1 MSTTAV
7 LSAPTFTVDG
17 PLPSGTVVLE
27 ASAGTGKTYT
37 IAALATRYVAEG
49 VAGLDRLMLVT
60 FGRDATQEL
69 RERVRERLVGT
80 ERALAAVLAG
90 GPAPSPG
97 SDPVVA
103 LLADGDPAEIEQR
116 RARLADAAASF
127 DAATIATTHQFC
139 SQMLAG
145 LGVAGD
151 NDPDAEFVEH
161 VDDVVTEVVDDF
173 YVRKYA
179 SPKAGRPA
187 FTRTEALALAR
198 RAVGDPQAELEPRD
212 ADPDSVAATRYGFAT
227 AVRREVDARK
237 RRLRIYS
244 YDDMLSRL
252 AAALRDPVRGPAARE
267 RLRSRYSVVLVD
279 EFQDTDPLQWEILS
293 HAFHEAPRTTLVL
306 IGDPKQAIYAFRG
319 ADVHSYL
326 RAAEAATQRRTLD
339 TNRRSDAAL
348 LESLDAVFGEAAL
361 GDDGIVVHRVAA
373 AHHGR
378 RLVAAQDAPLRLR
391 TVDRDRLDLTGR
403 GLGRAP
409 GARQVVAR
417 DVALD
422 LSRLLDGSARYAGR
436 ELRPGQVAVLVRT
449 NAQGQLV
456 RDACADAGVPA
467 VLTGSTSVFTT
478 PVAQDWLTL
487 LEAVEQPQRS
497 LRLRTAALTR
507 FVGYTV
513 ADLCGPDAD
522 RLVDQLGA
530 DLRAWHQVLAD
541 RGVAALQEAVFAR
554 YSPAQRLLGRPDGER
569 DLTDL
574 RHIGQVL
581 HSAALERHLGPT
593 ALTEWLRHRIGEAA
607 RDTSAERSR
616 RLESDADAV
625 QIVTVH
631 RSKGL
636 EFPVVYLPF
645 AWDRWVN
652 DTPDPLLYHDAA
664 DGRPRRLLDVGG
676 PSGPDRAR
684 RTALHQAEEA
694 GEDLR
699 LLYVALTRACSQVVA
714 WWVPATTTASS
725 SLHRMLF
732 GHHRGGCEPE
742 AAAKVP
748 GDADA
753 VRHLRERLSGSG
765 VVVETLHDRDPV
777 FREVEPDGGQPAVAE
792 FRRTLDTAWRRTSYT
807 ALTAAAHA
815 AHRSHTDAD
824 DGSDGEPAAPPG
836 VLTEPE
842 VEGVRD
848 EPQAA
853 APGGAGPPSGPV
865 SPGSVPSGSAPP
877 EAAPSGA
884 GSSEAGPYGTAA
896 SEAGSSG
903 AAPSGAAPSGSAG
916 AVHPGVSA
924 VDPATVASPMA
935 DLPMGAGFGTLVHA
949 VLEHL
954 DTTVAAQ
961 GDAALRAELV
971 RHVGDELR
979 RQPADVDPEQLADAL
994 VPVLRT
1000 PLGPLAG
1007 GRALADVAPADRLSE
1022 LDFELPLCGGDSP
1035 SGRLTLAGL
1044 AAAVRRHLGP
1054 GDVLHGYADR
1064 LDSPDLAGQPL
1075 RGYLTGSID
1084 SVLRVDD
1091 RFLVVD
1097 YKTNWL
1103 GPAGAAGREPLT
1115 AAHYTAPRLAEAMAD
1130 AHYPL
1135 QALLYAVALHRYLRW
1150 RLPGYD
1156 PAVHLGGVGYL
1167 FLRGMCGP
1175 DTPVTGDG
1183 PIAAPC
1189 GVFAWQPPAALVED
1203 LSDLLDGGS
1212 A

>member
-1 MSTTAV
+1 MSTAATATSV
-7 LSAPTFTVDG
+7 LSAPTFAVDG

-60 FGRDATQEL
+60 FGRDATEEL

-90 GPAPSPG
+90 AQPPDRAV
-97 SDPVVA
+97 DPVVA
-103 LLADGDPAEIEQR
+103 VLADADRAEIEVR
-116 RARLADAAASF
+116 RARLAEASASF

-139 SQMLAG
+139 MQMLAG

-173 YVRKYA
+173 YVRKY
-179 SPKAGRPA
+179 SGTGAGRPA

-198 RAVGDPQAELEPRD
+198 RAVADPQAELEPRD
-212 ADPDSVAATRYGFAT
+212 AEGGSVAATRHGFAA
-227 AVRREVDARK
+227 AVRAEVDARK
-237 RRLRIYS
+237 RATRIYS
-244 YDDMLSRL
+244 YDDMLFRL
-252 AAALRDPVRGPAARE
+252 AQALRDPERGPAARA
-267 RLRSRYSVVLVD
+267 RLRSRFSVVLVD
-279 EFQDTDPLQWEILS
+279 EFQDTDPTQWEILS
-293 HAFHEAPRTTLVL
+293 LAFHRAPETTLVL

-326 RAAEAATQRRTLD
+326 QAADTASRRRTLD

-348 LESLDAVFGEAAL
+348 LGALDRVFGEAAL
-361 GDDGIVVHRVAA
+361 GDDDIVVHRVDA

-378 RLVAAQDAPLRLR
+378 RLTAPRDTPLRLR
-391 TVDRDRLDLTGR
+391 AVDRDRLDLTGR
-403 GLGRAP
+403 RLGRAA
-409 GARQVVAR
+409 GARRVVAR
-417 DVALD
+417 DVAVD
-422 LSRLLDGSARYAGR
+422 LSELLGGGASWDGVP
-436 ELRPGQVAVLVRT
+436 LRPGQVAVLVRT
-449 NAQGQLV
+449 NAQGLLV
-456 RDACADAGVPA
+456 RDACAEAGVPA

-478 PVAQDWLTL
+478 PVATEWLTL

-497 LRLRTAALTR
+497 MRLRAAALTR
-507 FVGYTV
+507 FVGHTV

-522 RLVDQLGA
+522 RLVDRLGA
-530 DLRAWHQVLAD
+530 DLRAWHQVLAE

-554 YSPAQRLLGRPDGER
+554 YAPARRLLGRPDGER

-574 RHIGQVL
+574 RHVGQVL

-593 ALTEWLRHRIGEAA
+593 ALTEWLRHRIGDAA
-607 RDTSAERSR
+607 RDTAAERSR

-652 DTPDPLLYHDAA
+652 DTPDPLLYHDTPAGA
-664 DGRPRRLLDVGG
+664 DGPRRLLDVGG
-676 PSGPDRAR
+676 PSGPDRAH
-684 RTALHQAEEA
+684 RTGLHLAEEA

-714 WWVPATTTASS
+714 WWVPGTTTASS

-732 GHHRGGCEPE
+732 GGHRPGTGPE
-742 AAAKVP
+742 ASAAVP
-748 GDADA
+748 GDANA
-753 VRHLRERLSGSG
+753 VQYLRERFDGSAA
-765 VVVETLHDRDPV
+765 VVETLHDRDPV
-777 FREVEPDGGQPAVAE
+777 PRPAQPPAGVLAAAE
-792 FRRTLDTAWRRTSYT
+792 FSRTLDTAWRRTSYT

-815 AHRSHTDAD
+815 THHPAPGAAAE
-824 DGSDGEPAAPPG
+824 EPAEPAVVPG
-836 VLTEPE
+836 VLSEPE
-842 VEGVRD
+842 EEGVRD
-848 EPQAA
+848 EPGTAGPGVA
-853 APGGAGPPSGPV
+853 APEDTGPV
-865 SPGSVPSGSAPP
+865 SGPAP
-877 EAAPSGA
+877 A
-884 GSSEAGPYGTAA
+884 
-896 SEAGSSG
+896 
-903 AAPSGAAPSGSAG
+903 
-916 AVHPGVSA
+916 
-924 VDPATVASPMA
+924 DVASPMA

-954 DTTVAAQ
+954 DTTAADR
-961 GDAALRAELV
+961 GDDALRAELV
-971 RHVGDELR
+971 AHVSAELR
-979 RQPADVDPEQLADAL
+979 RQPADVDPVQLSDAL

-1000 PLGPLAG
+1000 PLGPLAD
-1007 GRALADVAPADRLSE
+1007 GRPLAGIAPTDRLSE
-1022 LDFELPLCGGDSP
+1022 LDFELPLCGGDAP
-1035 SGRLTLAGL
+1035 TGRLTLAGI
-1044 AAAVRRHLGP
+1044 AAAVRDHLGP
-1054 GDVLHGYADR
+1054 GDPLHGYADR
-1064 LDSPDLAGQPL
+1064 LDGPELAGQPL

-1084 SVLRVDD
+1084 SVLRVGG
-1091 RFLVVD
+1091 RYLVVD

-1103 GPAGAAGREPLT
+1103 GPASASGVREPLT
-1115 AAHYTAPRLAEAMAD
+1115 AAHYTAPRLAGAMMD

-1156 PAVHLGGVGYL
+1156 PAEHLGGVGYL

-1175 DTPVTGDG
+1175 DTPVTGTG
-1183 PIAAPC
+1183 ELAAPC
-1189 GVFAWQPPAALVED
+1189 GVFAWRPPAALVTD
-1203 LSDLLDGGS
+1203 LSDLLDGG
-1212 A
+1212 AR

>member
-1 MSTTAV
+1 MSAGSAAV

-90 GPAPSPG
+90 AAPPSPEA
-97 SDPVVA
+97 DPVVA
-103 LLADGDPAEIEQR
+103 LLAGGDPAEVERR
-116 RARLADAAASF
+116 RARLAEASASF

-179 SPKAGRPA
+179 QPEAGKPA
-187 FTRTEALALAR
+187 FTRAEALALAR
-198 RAVGDPQAELEPRD
+198 RAVADPQAELEPRD
-212 ADPDSVAATRYGFAT
+212 ADPGSVAATRHGFAA

-252 AAALRDPVRGPAARE
+252 ADALRDPLRGPAARE
-267 RLRSRYSVVLVD
+267 RLRSRFSVVLVD

-293 HAFHEAPRTTLVL
+293 LAFHDAPATTLVL

-339 TNRRSDAAL
+339 TNRRSDSAL
-348 LESLDAVFGEAAL
+348 LEALDRVFDGAAL
-361 GDDGIVVHRVAA
+361 GDDEIVVHRVEA
-373 AHHGR
+373 AHPGR
-378 RLVAAQDAPLRLR
+378 RLTARRDTPLRLR
-391 TVDRDRLDLTGR
+391 LVDRDRLDLTGR
-403 GLGRAP
+403 RLGRAP
-409 GARQVVAR
+409 GARAVVAR
-417 DVALD
+417 DVAVD
-422 LSRLLDGSARYAGR
+422 LSELLDGSATYDGAP
-436 ELRPGQVAVLVRT
+436 LRPGQVAVLVRT
-449 NAQGQLV
+449 NAQGLLV
-456 RDACADAGVPA
+456 RDACAEAGVPA

-478 PVAQDWLTL
+478 AVAQDWLTL

-497 LRLRTAALTR
+497 LRLRAAALTR
-507 FVGYTV
+507 FVGHTV

-530 DLRAWHQVLAD
+530 DLRAWHQVLAE

-554 YSPAQRLLGRPDGER
+554 YAPARRLLSRPDGER

-574 RHIGQVL
+574 RHVGQVL

-607 RDTSAERSR
+607 RDTAAERSR

-652 DTPDPLLYHDAA
+652 DTPDPLLYHDVPAGSGGA
-664 DGRPRRLLDVGG
+664 PRRLLDVGG

-714 WWVPATTTASS
+714 WWVPATTTAAS
-725 SLHRMLF
+725 SLHRVLF
-732 GHHRGGCEPE
+732 GHLDPGTGPE

-753 VRHLRERLSGSG
+753 VGFLRERLGERG
-765 VVVETLHDRDPV
+765 AVVETLHDREPV
-777 FREVEPDGGQPAVAE
+777 RRPAGPGGDRPAVAE

-815 AHRSHTDAD
+815 AHRAHTDPDD
-824 DGSDGEPAAPPG
+824 DGDPAVTPG
-836 VLTEPE
+836 VLSEPE
-842 VEGVRD
+842 QEGIRD
-848 EPQAA
+848 EPD
-853 APGGAGPPSGPV
+853 
-865 SPGSVPSGSAPP
+865 PGSAEAPALP
-877 EAAPSGA
+877 AP
-884 GSSEAGPYGTAA
+884 
-896 SEAGSSG
+896 
-903 AAPSGAAPSGSAG
+903 APAPDPG
-916 AVHPGVSA
+916 AVP
-924 VDPATVASPMA
+924 SPMA
-935 DLPMGAGFGTLVHA
+935 DLPTGAGFGTLVHA

-954 DTTVAAQ
+954 DTTVAAR
-961 GDAALRAELV
+961 GDDALRAELV
-971 RHVGDELR
+971 AHVTAELR
-979 RQPADVDPEQLADAL
+979 RQPADLDPGQLADAL

-1000 PLGPLAG
+1000 PLGPLAS
-1007 GRALADVAPADRLSE
+1007 GRALADVTPADRLSE
-1022 LDFELPLCGGDSP
+1022 LNFELPLCGGDTP

-1044 AAAVRRHLGP
+1044 ATAVRRHLGP

-1084 SVLRVDD
+1084 SVLRVDG

-1103 GPAGAAGREPLT
+1103 GPVGAAGREPLT
-1115 AAHYTAPRLAEAMAD
+1115 AAHYTAPRLIEAMSD

-1156 PAVHLGGVGYL
+1156 PATHLGGVGYL

-1175 DTPVTGDG
+1175 QTPVTGDG
-1183 PIAAPC
+1183 PLAAPC
-1189 GVFAWQPPAALVED
+1189 GVFAWRPPAPLVEE
-1203 LSDLLDGGS
+1203 LSEVLDGGT

>member
-1 MSTTAV
+1 MSTTSV
-7 LSAPTFTVDG
+7 LSAPTFEVDG
-17 PLPSGTVVLE
+17 PLPTGTVVLE

-49 VAGLDRLMLVT
+49 VADLDRLMLVT

-80 ERALAAVLAG
+80 ERALAAVQSGAT
-90 GPAPSPG
+90 PPTPEE
-97 SDPVVA
+97 DPVVA
-103 LLADGDPAEIEQR
+103 HLAATDPAELERR
-116 RARLADAAASF
+116 RARLATATASF

-139 SQMLAG
+139 MQMLAG

-151 NDPDAEFVEH
+151 NDPDAEFVDH

-179 SPKAGRPA
+179 APNAGRPA
-187 FTRTEALALAR
+187 FDRAAALALAR

-212 ADPDSVAATRYGFAT
+212 ADPATPAATRYGFAS

-237 RRLRIYS
+237 RRSRIYS
-244 YDDMLSRL
+244 YDDMLTRL

-267 RLRSRYSVVLVD
+267 RLRSRFSVVLVD

-293 HAFHEAPRTTLVL
+293 LAFHSAPDTTLVL

-326 RAAEAATQRRTLD
+326 RAADAAATRRTLS

-348 LESLDAVFGEAAL
+348 LTALDGVFGEAAL
-361 GDDGIVVHRVAA
+361 GDSGIVVHPVR
-373 AHHGR
+373 AHHTGR
-378 RLVAAQDAPLRLR
+378 RLTARHDAPLRLR
-391 TVDRDRLDLTGR
+391 LVDRDRLDLTGR
-403 GLGRAP
+403 GLARAK
-409 GARQVVAR
+409 GARAVVAR
-417 DVALD
+417 DVAVD
-422 LSRLLDGSARYAGR
+422 LSQLLDGTARFAGGR
-436 ELRPGQVAVLVRT
+436 LRPGQVAVLVRT
-449 NAQGQLV
+449 NAQGLLV
-456 RDACADAGVPA
+456 RDACAEAGVPA

-478 PVAQDWLTL
+478 PVAAEWLTL

-497 LRLRTAALTR
+497 MRLRAAALTR
-507 FVGYTV
+507 FVGHTV
-513 ADLCGPDAD
+513 ADLCGPDAEG
-522 RLVDQLGA
+522 LVDQLGA
-530 DLRAWHQVLAD
+530 DLRAWHQVLAE

-554 YSPAQRLLGRPDGER
+554 YAPAERLLRSPDGER
-569 DLTDL
+569 DLTDV
-574 RHIGQVL
+574 RHVGQVL

-645 AWDRWVN
+645 AWDRWV
-652 DTPDPLLYHDAA
+652 DDRPETLLYHDTPPGA
-664 DGRPRRLLDVGG
+664 GGQRRLLDVGG
-676 PSGPDRAR
+676 STGPDRTR

-714 WWVPATTTASS
+714 WWVPGTTTAAA
-725 SLHRMLF
+725 SLHRVLF
-732 GHHRGGCEPE
+732 GHAGPGAEPE
-742 AAAKVP
+742 PTAKVP
-748 GDADA
+748 GDANA
-753 VRHLRERLSGSG
+753 LAFLRERLAPAGAS
-765 VVVETLHDRDPV
+765 VETLHDRDPADRTPV
-777 FREVEPDGGQPAVAE
+777 PPDAGLAVAT
-792 FRRTLDTAWRRTSYT
+792 FTRTLDTAWRRTSYT

-815 AHRSHTDAD
+815 AHHPHPAVDAD
-824 DGSDGEPAAPPG
+824 PEPAATAPG

-842 VEGVRD
+842 DEGIVD
-848 EPQAA
+848 EPDP
-853 APGGAGPPSGPV
+853 APLP
-865 SPGSVPSGSAPP
+865 
-877 EAAPSGA
+877 
-884 GSSEAGPYGTAA
+884 
-896 SEAGSSG
+896 G
-903 AAPSGAAPSGSAG
+903 AAPAGDATAGAAG
-916 AVHPGVSA
+916 
-924 VDPATVASPMA
+924 PAAFPSPMA
-935 DLPMGAGFGTLVHA
+935 DLPSGTGFGTLVHA

-954 DTTVAAQ
+954 DTRTAAQ
-961 GDAALRAELV
+961 GDAALRAEV
-971 RHVGDELR
+971 VAHVTEELR
-979 RQPADVDPEQLADAL
+979 HQPADLDPDELADAL

-1000 PLGPLAG
+1000 PLGPIASGL
-1007 GRALADVAPADRLSE
+1007 ALADVAPGDRLSE
-1022 LDFELPLCGGDSP
+1022 LDFELPLCGGDTP
-1035 SGRLTLAGL
+1035 TGRLTLAGL

-1054 GDVLHGYADR
+1054 GDPLHGYADL

-1084 SVLRVDD
+1084 SVLRVRDGAGE

-1103 GPAGAAGREPLT
+1103 GPVGPSGRDPLT
-1115 AAHYTAPRLAEAMAD
+1115 AAHYTADRLATAMAD

-1156 PAVHLGGVGYL
+1156 PDTHLGGVGYL

-1175 DTPVTGDG
+1175 DTPVTGSG
-1183 PIAAPC
+1183 PLAAPC
-1189 GVFAWQPPAALVED
+1189 GVFAWRPPAALVEE
-1203 LSDLLDGGS
+1203 LSDLLDGGTP
-1212 A
+1212 

>member
-7 LSAPTFTVDG
+7 LSAPTFAVDG
-17 PLPSGTVVLE
+17 PLPSGTVMLE

-90 GPAPSPG
+90 AEPPSRE

-103 LLADGDPAEIEQR
+103 HLADAGPEEIGLR
-116 RARLADAAASF
+116 RARLAEASASF

-139 SQMLAG
+139 RQMLAG

-179 SPKAGRPA
+179 NPQAGKPA
-187 FTRTEALALAR
+187 FTRAEALALAR
-198 RAVGDPQAELEPRD
+198 RAVADPQAELEPRD
-212 ADPDSVAATRYGFAT
+212 ADPRSVAATRHGFAT

-252 AAALRDPVRGPAARE
+252 AEALRDPLRGPAARE
-267 RLRSRYSVVLVD
+267 RLRSRFSVVLVD

-293 HAFHEAPRTTLVL
+293 LAFHGAPATTLVL

-326 RAAEAATQRRTLD
+326 RAADAATDRRTLA

-348 LESLDAVFGEAAL
+348 LTALERVFDGAAL
-361 GDDGIVVHRVAA
+361 GDSEIVVHPVD
-373 AHHGR
+373 AHHTAR
-378 RLVAAQDAPLRLR
+378 RLTARRDAPLRLR
-391 TVDRDRLDLTGR
+391 AVDRDRLDLTGR
-403 GLGRAP
+403 KLGRAP
-409 GARQVVAR
+409 AARRVVAR
-417 DVALD
+417 DVAVD
-422 LSRLLDGSARYAGR
+422 LSELLDGSATWDG
-436 ELRPGQVAVLVRT
+436 EPLRPGQVAVLVRT
-449 NAQGQLV
+449 NAQGLLV
-456 RDACADAGVPA
+456 RDACAEAGVPA

-497 LRLRTAALTR
+497 MRLRAAALTR
-507 FVGYTV
+507 FVGHTV
-513 ADLCGPDAD
+513 ADLCGPEAD
-522 RLVDQLGA
+522 RLVDRLGA
-530 DLRAWHQVLAD
+530 DLRAWHQVLAE

-554 YSPAQRLLGRPDGER
+554 YAPAQRLLSRPDGER

-574 RHIGQVL
+574 RHVGQVL
-581 HSAALERHLGPT
+581 HSVALERHLGPT

-652 DTPDPLLYHDAA
+652 DTPDPLLYHDVPGGAGGDA
-664 DGRPRRLLDVGG
+664 RRLLDVGG
-676 PSGPDRAR
+676 TSGPDRAH
-684 RTALHQAEEA
+684 RTALHLAEEA

-714 WWVPATTTASS
+714 WWVPSTTTASS
-725 SLHRMLF
+725 SLHRMLA
-732 GHHRGGCEPE
+732 GNRGPGTGPE
-742 AAAKVP
+742 TAAAVP
-748 GDADA
+748 GDANA
-753 VRHLRERLSGSG
+753 VQYLRERLAGSDA
-765 VVVETLHDRDPV
+765 VVETLHDRDPV
-777 FREVEPDGGQPAVAE
+777 RLPAEADGVRLAAAG
-792 FRRTLDTAWRRTSYT
+792 FGRTLDTAWRRTSYT

-815 AHRSHTDAD
+815 AHHPLDDTAEADA
-824 DGSDGEPAAPPG
+824 GPAATPG

-842 VEGVRD
+842 DEGLSD
-848 EPQAA
+848 EPAA
-853 APGGAGPPSGPV
+853 DGGTGPAGAATGGATS
-865 SPGSVPSGSAPP
+865 
-877 EAAPSGA
+877 
-884 GSSEAGPYGTAA
+884 T
-896 SEAGSSG
+896 
-903 AAPSGAAPSGSAG
+903 
-916 AVHPGVSA
+916 
-924 VDPATVASPMA
+924 VDPASVPSPMA

-954 DTTVAAQ
+954 DTTVAAG
-961 GDAALRAELV
+961 GDDALRAELV
-971 RHVGDELR
+971 AHVTAELR
-979 RQPADVDPEQLADAL
+979 RQPADVDPEELADAL

-1022 LDFELPLCGGDSP
+1022 LDFELPLCGGDVP

-1044 AAAVRRHLGP
+1044 AAVVGRHLGP
-1054 GDVLHGYADR
+1054 GDLLHGYADR
-1064 LDSPDLAGQPL
+1064 LGSPELAGQNL

-1084 SVLRVDD
+1084 SVLRVDG

-1103 GPAGAAGREPLT
+1103 GPPSVSGPREPLT
-1115 AAHYTAPRLAEAMAD
+1115 AAHYTEPRLAAAMAD

-1156 PAVHLGGVGYL
+1156 PEEHLGGVGYL

-1175 DTPVTGDG
+1175 ATPVTGTG
-1183 PIAAPC
+1183 PLAAPC
-1189 GVFAWQPPAALVED
+1189 GVFAWRPPSALVTE
-1203 LSDLLDGGS
+1203 LSELLDGGVR
-1212 A
+1212 

>member
-1 MSTTAV
+1 MTAV

-90 GPAPSPG
+90 ARPPSRG

-103 LLADGDPAEIEQR
+103 HLADADPGEVEAR
-116 RARLADAAASF
+116 RARLATATASF

-139 SQMLAG
+139 MQMLAG

-151 NDPDAEFVEH
+151 NDPDAEFVEQ

-179 SPKAGRPA
+179 HPDAGRPA
-187 FTRTEALALAR
+187 FTRAEALALAR
-198 RAVGDPQAELEPRD
+198 RAVADPQAELEPRD
-212 ADPDSVAATRYGFAT
+212 ADPDSVAATRYGFAA

-252 AAALRDPVRGPAARE
+252 AEALGDPQRGAAARA
-267 RLRSRYSVVLVD
+267 RLRSRFSVVLVD
-279 EFQDTDPLQWEILS
+279 EFQDTDPLQWQILS
-293 HAFHEAPRTTLVL
+293 LAFHDTPDTTLVL

-326 RAAEAATQRRTLD
+326 QAADTATRHRTLD

-348 LESLDAVFGEAAL
+348 LGALDRVFDGAAL
-361 GDDGIVVHRVAA
+361 GDDGIVVHPVHAA
-373 AHHGR
+373 YECR
-378 RLVAAQDAPLRLR
+378 RLTTGRDTPLRLR
-391 TVDRDRLDLTGR
+391 AVDRDRLDLTGR

-409 GARQVVAR
+409 GARRVVAR
-417 DVALD
+417 DVAVD
-422 LSRLLDGSARYAGR
+422 LSELLDGSATWDGAP
-436 ELRPGQVAVLVRT
+436 LRPGQVAVLVRT
-449 NAQGQLV
+449 NAQGVLV
-456 RDACADAGVPA
+456 RDACAEAGVPA

-497 LRLRTAALTR
+497 MRLRAAALTR
-507 FVGYTV
+507 FVGHTV
-513 ADLCGPDAD
+513 GDLCGPDAD

-530 DLRAWHQVLAD
+530 DLRTWHQVLAG

-554 YSPAQRLLGRPDGER
+554 YAPAQRLLARPDGER

-574 RHIGQVL
+574 RHVGQVL
-581 HSAALERHLGPT
+581 HSAALDRHLGPT

-607 RDTSAERSR
+607 RDTAAERSR

-652 DTPDPLLYHDAA
+652 DTPDPLLYHDARGG
-664 DGRPRRLLDVGG
+664 DGGAPRRLLDVGG
-676 PSGPDRAR
+676 ATGPDRPH
-684 RTALHQAEEA
+684 RTALHLAEEA

-699 LLYVALTRACSQVVA
+699 LLYVALTRARSQVVA

-732 GHHRGGCEPE
+732 GHHGPGTGPDP
-742 AAAKVP
+742 AAAVP
-748 GDADA
+748 GDANA
-753 VRHLRERLSGSG
+753 VQYLRERLSGSAAA
-765 VVVETLHDRDPV
+765 VETLHDREPV
-777 FREVEPDGGQPAVAE
+777 RRPAGPGGERLAVAE
-792 FRRTLDTAWRRTSYT
+792 FRRALDTAWRRTSYT

-815 AHRSHTDAD
+815 AHRTPDGEGA
-824 DGSDGEPAAPPG
+824 DGSGEPAVVPG
-836 VLTEPE
+836 VLSEPE
-842 VEGVRD
+842 AEGVRD
-848 EPQAA
+848 EPDTDVPAVG
-853 APGGAGPPSGPV
+853 APAV
-865 SPGSVPSGSAPP
+865 
-877 EAAPSGA
+877 
-884 GSSEAGPYGTAA
+884 TAN
-896 SEAGSSG
+896 
-903 AAPSGAAPSGSAG
+903 GSAG
-916 AVHPGVSA
+916 ADPGA
-924 VDPATVASPMA
+924 AADPGAVASPMA

-954 DTTVAAQ
+954 DTTVAAR
-961 GDAALRAELV
+961 GDDALRAELV
-971 RHVGDELR
+971 AHVTAELR
-979 RQPADVDPEQLADAL
+979 RHPADVGAEDLADAL

-1000 PLGPLAG
+1000 PLGPLAC
-1007 GRALADVAPADRLSE
+1007 GRALADVPPGDRLSE
-1022 LDFELPLCGGDSP
+1022 LDFELPLCGGDAP
-1035 SGRLTLAGL
+1035 SGALTLAGL
-1044 AAAVRRHLGP
+1044 AAAARRHLGP
-1054 GDVLHGYADR
+1054 DDVLHDYADR

-1084 SVLRVDD
+1084 SVLRVDG
-1091 RFLVVD
+1091 RYLVVD

-1103 GPAGAAGREPLT
+1103 GRASASGVREPLT
-1115 AAHYTAPRLAEAMAD
+1115 AAHYTADRLAEAMTD

-1156 PAVHLGGVGYL
+1156 PEQHLGGVGYL

-1175 DTPVTGDG
+1175 GTPVTGHG
-1183 PIAAPC
+1183 PLAAPC
-1189 GVFAWQPPAALVED
+1189 GVFAWRPPGALVTE
-1203 LSDLLDGGS
+1203 LSDLLDGGER
-1212 A
+1212 

>member
-1 MSTTAV
+1 MSAATAV
-7 LSAPTFTVDG
+7 LSAPTFEVDG
-17 PLPSGTVVLE
+17 PLPDGTVVLE

-90 GPAPSPG
+90 GQAPVRAA
-97 SDPVVA
+97 DPVVA
-103 LLADGDPAEIEQR
+103 LLADGDPAEVELR

-179 SPKAGRPA
+179 SPSAGKPA

-198 RAVGDPQAELEPRD
+198 RAVGDPQAALEPRD
-212 ADPDSVAATRYGFAT
+212 ADPASVAATRYGFAT

-252 AAALRDPVRGPAARE
+252 AAALRDPLRGPAARE
-267 RLRSRYSVVLVD
+267 RLRSRFSVVLVD

-293 HAFHEAPRTTLVL
+293 LAFHEAPATTLVL

-326 RAAEAATQRRTLD
+326 RAAGAATRRRTLD
-339 TNRRSDAAL
+339 TNRRSDSAL
-348 LESLDAVFGEAAL
+348 LEALDRVFDEAAL
-361 GDDGIVVHRVAA
+361 GDGGIVVHRVDA

-378 RLVAAQDAPLRLR
+378 RLEARRDAPLRLR
-391 TVDRDRLDLTGR
+391 AVDRDRLDLTGR
-403 GLGRAP
+403 RLGRAA
-409 GARQVVAR
+409 GARRVVAR
-417 DVALD
+417 DVAVD
-422 LSRLLDGSARYAGR
+422 LSELLDGSARYAG
-436 ELRPGQVAVLVRT
+436 ETLRPGQVAVLVRT
-449 NAQGQLV
+449 NAQGVLV
-456 RDACADAGVPA
+456 RDACAETGVPA

-478 PVAQDWLTL
+478 PVAREWLTL

-497 LRLRTAALTR
+497 LRLRSAALTR
-507 FVGYTV
+507 FVGHTV

-541 RGVAALQEAVFAR
+541 RGVAALQEAVFVR
-554 YSPAQRLLGRPDGER
+554 YAPAQRLLARPDGER

-574 RHIGQVL
+574 RHVGQVL

-664 DGRPRRLLDVGG
+664 GGAPRRLLDVGG
-676 PSGPDRAR
+676 ASGPDRTR

-725 SLHRMLF
+725 SLHRTLF
-732 GHHRGGCEPE
+732 GHHGAGTEPE

-753 VRHLRERLSGSG
+753 VRFLGERLAGSG
-765 VVVETLHDRDPV
+765 AVVETLHDR
-777 FREVEPDGGQPAVAE
+777 EPTHRPAEPEHGRPEVAE

-815 AHRSHTDAD
+815 AHRSPTEPD
-824 DGSDGEPAAPPG
+824 DDSTPSAVPG
-836 VLTEPE
+836 VLSEPE
-842 VEGVRD
+842 DEGVRD
-848 EPQAA
+848 EPEPAA
-853 APGGAGPPSGPV
+853 AG
-865 SPGSVPSGSAPP
+865 
-877 EAAPSGA
+877 
-884 GSSEAGPYGTAA
+884 GSSP
-896 SEAGSSG
+896 
-903 AAPSGAAPSGSAG
+903 
-916 AVHPGVSA
+916 A
-924 VDPATVASPMA
+924 VDSAALASPMA

-961 GDAALRAELV
+961 GDAALRAELI
-971 RHVGDELR
+971 RHVTAELR

-1000 PLGPLAG
+1000 PLGPLAA
-1007 GRALADVAPADRLSE
+1007 GRSLADVAPADRLSE
-1022 LDFELPLCGGDSP
+1022 LDFELPLCGGDTP

-1054 GDVLHGYADR
+1054 GDILHGYADR

-1084 SVLRVDD
+1084 SVLRVDG

-1103 GPAGAAGREPLT
+1103 GPVGATGREPLT

-1156 PAVHLGGVGYL
+1156 PATHLGGVGYL

-1175 DTPVTGDG
+1175 DTPITGDG
-1183 PIAAPC
+1183 PLAAPC
-1189 GVFAWQPPAALVED
+1189 GVFAWRPPAALVED
-1203 LSDLLDGGS
+1203 LSDLLDGGT

>member
-1 MSTTAV
+1 MTAV
-7 LSAPTFTVDG
+7 LGAPTFSVDG
-17 PLPSGTVVLE
+17 PLPEGTVVLE

-80 ERALAAVLAG
+80 ERALAAVLDGEPVPG
-90 GPAPSPG
+90 G
-97 SDPVVA
+97 DPVLT
-103 LLADGDPAEIEQR
+103 LLAAGEPADIERR
-116 RARLADAAASF
+116 RARLAEASASF

-139 SQMLAG
+139 MQMLAG

-151 NDPDAEFVEH
+151 NDPEAEFVEH

-179 SPKAGRPA
+179 NPDAGRPA
-187 FTRTEALALAR
+187 FTRAEALALAR
-198 RAVGDPQAELEPRD
+198 RAVADPQAELEPRD
-212 ADPDSVAATRYGFAT
+212 ADPRSVAAVRYGFAT

-244 YDDMLSRL
+244 YDDMLTRL
-252 AAALRDPVRGPAARE
+252 AQALRDPVRGPAARE
-267 RLRSRYSVVLVD
+267 RLRSRFSVVLVD

-293 HAFHEAPRTTLVL
+293 LAFHSVPGTTLVL

-326 RAAEAATQRRTLD
+326 QAAAAAAHKRTLS
-339 TNRRSDAAL
+339 TNRRSDRALLAAL
-348 LESLDAVFGEAAL
+348 ERVFDGSTL
-361 GDDGIVVHRVAA
+361 GDPEIVVHPVE
-373 AHHGR
+373 AHHTAA
-378 RLVAAQDAPLRLR
+378 RLTAPRAAPLRLR
-391 TVDRDRLDLTGR
+391 LVDRDRLDLTGR
-403 GLGRAP
+403 RLGRAP
-409 GARQVVAR
+409 GARKLVAR
-417 DVALD
+417 DVAAD
-422 LSRLLDGSARYAGR
+422 LSELLAGPATYQGAP
-436 ELRPGQVAVLVRT
+436 LRPGQVAVLVRT
-449 NAQGQLV
+449 NAQGAGV
-456 RDACADAGVPA
+456 RDACAEAGVPA
-467 VLTGSTSVFTT
+467 VLTGSTSVFGT
-478 PVAQDWLTL
+478 PAASDWLTL

-497 LRLRTAALTR
+497 LRLRAAALTR
-507 FVGYTV
+507 FVGHTV
-513 ADLCGPDAD
+513 ADLCG
-522 RLVDQLGA
+522 LGA
-530 DLRAWHQVLAD
+530 DQLVDTLGANLRSWHAVLAA
-541 RGVAALQEAVFAR
+541 RGVAALAEAVFAR
-554 YSPAQRLLGRPDGER
+554 YAPARRLLSRPDGER

-574 RHIGQVL
+574 RHVGQVL

-652 DTPDPLLYHDAA
+652 DTPDPLLYHDTAP
-664 DGRPRRLLDVGG
+664 GGGPRRLLDVGG
-676 PSGPDRAR
+676 PTGPDRPG
-684 RTALHQAEEA
+684 RTASHQAEEA

-714 WWVPATTTASS
+714 WWVPATTTAAS
-725 SLHRMLF
+725 SLHRILF
-732 GHHRGGCEPE
+732 GNGGPGAEP
-742 AAAKVP
+742 AGTATVP
-748 GDADA
+748 GDAA
-753 VRHLRERLSGSG
+753 ALQFLRERFDGSG
-765 VVVETLHDRDPV
+765 ATVETLHDREPV
-777 FREVEPDGGQPAVAE
+777 RRPAPTDDERPAVAE
-792 FRRTLDTAWRRTSYT
+792 FRRSLDTAWRRTSYT

-815 AHRSHTDAD
+815 AHRLPLAD
-824 DGSDGEPAAPPG
+824 EPEEEPAGTPG

-848 EPQAA
+848 EPD
-853 APGGAGPPSGPV
+853 PGGPVAAGGAPRPSGTATAPSGP
-865 SPGSVPSGSAPP
+865 
-877 EAAPSGA
+877 
-884 GSSEAGPYGTAA
+884 
-896 SEAGSSG
+896 
-903 AAPSGAAPSGSAG
+903 
-916 AVHPGVSA
+916 
-924 VDPATVASPMA
+924 DPAAVPSPMA
-935 DLPMGAGFGTLVHA
+935 DLPLGAGFGTLVHA

-954 DTTVAAQ
+954 DTTVAAR
-961 GDAALRAELV
+961 GDDALRAELV
-971 RHVGDELR
+971 AHVAAELT
-979 RQPADVDPEQLADAL
+979 RQPADVDPGALADAL

-1000 PLGPLAG
+1000 PLGPLAS
-1007 GRALADVAPADRLSE
+1007 GRALADVVPADRLSE
-1022 LDFELPLCGGDSP
+1022 LDFELPLCGGDTP
-1035 SGRLTLAGL
+1035 TGRLTLAGL
-1044 AAAVRRHLGP
+1044 AAALRRRIGP
-1054 GDVLHGYADR
+1054 DDPLHGYADR
-1064 LDSPDLAGQPL
+1064 LDGPDLAGQPL

-1084 SVLRVDD
+1084 SVLRVDG
-1091 RFLVVD
+1091 RYLVVD

-1103 GPAGAAGREPLT
+1103 GPMSAAGREPLT
-1115 AAHYTAPRLAEAMAD
+1115 AAHYTADRLAEAMSE

-1156 PAVHLGGVGYL
+1156 PQTHLGGVGYL

-1175 DTPVTGDG
+1175 ATPVTGAG
-1183 PIAAPC
+1183 PLAAPC
-1189 GVFAWQPPAALVED
+1189 GVFAWRPPTALVED
-1203 LSDLLDGGS
+1203 LSELLDGGP

>member
-1 MSTTAV
+1 MTAV
-7 LSAPTFTVDG
+7 LSAPTFAVDG
-17 PLPSGTVVLE
+17 PLPEGTVVLE

-80 ERALAAVLAG
+80 ERALAAVLDGGAAPAG
-90 GPAPSPG
+90 
-97 SDPVVA
+97 DPVVA
-103 LLADGDPAEIEQR
+103 LLAAGDPAVVERR
-116 RARLADAAASF
+116 RARLAEASASF

-139 SQMLAG
+139 MQMLAG

-151 NDPDAEFVEH
+151 NDPEAEFVEH

-179 SPKAGRPA
+179 NPDAGRPA
-187 FTRTEALALAR
+187 FTRAEALTLAR
-198 RAVGDPQAELEPRD
+198 RAVADPQAELEPRD
-212 ADPDSVAATRYGFAT
+212 ADPRSDAAVRHGFAT

-244 YDDMLSRL
+244 YDDMLTRL
-252 AAALRDPVRGPAARE
+252 AQALRDPLRGPAARE
-267 RLRSRYSVVLVD
+267 RLRSRFSVVLVD

-293 HAFHEAPRTTLVL
+293 LAFHSAPGTTLVL

-326 RAAEAATQRRTLD
+326 QAAAAATDRRTLA
-339 TNRRSDAAL
+339 TNRRSDRAL
-348 LESLDAVFGEAAL
+348 LGALEKVFGEATL
-361 GDDGIVVHRVAA
+361 GDPEIVVHPVD
-373 AHHGR
+373 AHHTAGR
-378 RLVAAQDAPLRLR
+378 LGAPRDAPLRLR
-391 TVDRDRLDLTGR
+391 LVDRDRLDLTGR
-403 GLGRAP
+403 QLGRAP
-409 GARQVVAR
+409 GARKVVAR
-417 DVALD
+417 DVAVD
-422 LSRLLDGSARYAGR
+422 LSELLAGPATYDGAP
-436 ELRPGQVAVLVRT
+436 LRPGQVAVLVRT
-449 NAQGQLV
+449 NAQGVLV
-456 RDACADAGVPA
+456 RDACAEAGVPA

-478 PVAQDWLTL
+478 PAAADWLTL
-487 LEAVEQPQRS
+487 LEAVEQPQRT
-497 LRLRTAALTR
+497 LRLRAAALTR
-507 FVGYTV
+507 FVGHTV
-513 ADLCGPDAD
+513 ADLCGADAD
-522 RLVDQLGA
+522 RLVDALGA
-530 DLRAWHQVLAD
+530 DLRSWHAVLAE
-541 RGVAALQEAVFAR
+541 RGVAALAEAVFAR
-554 YSPAQRLLGRPDGER
+554 YAPARRLLSRPDGER

-574 RHIGQVL
+574 RHVGQVL

-652 DTPDPLLYHDAA
+652 DSPDPLLYHDT
-664 DGRPRRLLDVGG
+664 GPGGGPRRLLDVGG
-676 PSGPDRAR
+676 STGPDRPG

-714 WWVPATTTASS
+714 WWVPATTTAAS
-725 SLHRMLF
+725 SLHRILF
-732 GHHRGGCEPE
+732 GHGGPGAEP
-742 AAAKVP
+742 AGTAKVP
-748 GDADA
+748 GDAVA
-753 VRHLRERLSGSG
+753 LQYLRERLDGG
-765 VVVETLHDRDPV
+765 GAAVETLHDREPV
-777 FREVEPDGGQPAVAE
+777 RRPADTDDERPAAAE
-792 FRRTLDTAWRRTSYT
+792 FRRGLDTAWRRTSYT

-815 AHRSHTDAD
+815 AHRIPLGDEPD
-824 DGSDGEPAAPPG
+824 EEPAVTPG
-836 VLTEPE
+836 VLSEPE
-842 VEGVRD
+842 TEGIRD
-848 EPQAA
+848 EPDPAGSPVRPAAVPDAAVPGPGAGPDAA
-853 APGGAGPPSGPV
+853 AP
-865 SPGSVPSGSAPP
+865 
-877 EAAPSGA
+877 
-884 GSSEAGPYGTAA
+884 TA
-896 SEAGSSG
+896 G
-903 AAPSGAAPSGSAG
+903 AAPSSG
-916 AVHPGVSA
+916 P
-924 VDPATVASPMA
+924 DPAGVPSPMA

-954 DTTVAAQ
+954 DTTVAAD
-961 GDAALRAELV
+961 GDEALRAELV
-971 RHVGDELR
+971 AHVTAELA
-979 RQPADVDPEQLADAL
+979 RQPADVDPEALADAL

-1000 PLGPLAG
+1000 PLGPLAS

-1022 LDFELPLCGGDSP
+1022 LDFELPLCGGDTP
-1035 SGRLTLAGL
+1035 TGRLTLAGL
-1044 AAAVRRHLGP
+1044 ASAIRRRIGP
-1054 GDVLHGYADR
+1054 GDPLHGYADR
-1064 LDSPDLAGQPL
+1064 LDGPDLAGQAL

-1084 SVLRVDD
+1084 SVLRVDG
-1091 RFLVVD
+1091 RYLVVD

-1103 GPAGAAGREPLT
+1103 GPIGAAGREPLT
-1115 AAHYTAPRLAEAMAD
+1115 AAHYTAGRLAEAMSD

-1135 QALLYAVALHRYLRW
+1135 QALLYAVALHRFLRW

-1156 PAVHLGGVGYL
+1156 PETHLGGVGYL

-1175 DTPVTGDG
+1175 ATPVTGDG
-1183 PIAAPC
+1183 PLAAPC
-1189 GVFAWQPPAALVED
+1189 GVFAWRPPAALVED
-1203 LSDLLDGGS
+1203 LSELLDGGG